1 MATKPR
7 TFAVLIAV
15 MFITLLTVLTHMV
28 WGKQMILTFK
38 NFFILPVTSSSTNT
52 ISHSAEDCVL
62 EYVRR
67 FLVVKVDKK
76 SYKIG
81 EVVKITIINQ
91 GDMVVELANPPWAIY
106 KLENGKWVRI
116 FEPPCKLKTEMFFD
130 AKKGIMVNTTIPETI
145 VIEPYGEHSWIW
157 DTRVNGEHVEYG
169 IYAISILRSDLFV
182 RIEDKELR
190 IIRADIL
197 SVEGFDEPA
206 AYFIIER

>member
-1 MATKPR
+1 MLK
-7 TFAVLIAV
+7 
-15 MFITLLTVLTHMV
+15 
-28 WGKQMILTFK
+28 
-38 NFFILPVTSSSTNT
+38 
-52 ISHSAEDCVL
+52 
-62 EYVRR
+62 YVRK

-130 AKKGIMVNTTIPETI
+130 VKKGIMANTTIPETI

-157 DTRVNGEHVEYG
+157 DMKVNGKHAGYG

-190 IIRADIL
+190 IIRVDKL
-197 SVEGFDEPA
+197 SVEEFDEPA
-206 AYFIIER
+206 AYFIIEC